1 MVRWVRRMGGAG
13 AQPIGLRMGDGF
25 RFAPPILRGVR
36 CGVLA
41 AALVAPASGAAVPTY
56 DQVRKAHVSTE
67 GVLLDRHGEVIHELR
82 VDMHGRRLDWV
93 TLEQVSPAFL
103 GAVVR
108 AEDKRF
114 YEHSGVDWL
123 ALTDAALDSVF
134 SSKPRGAST
143 LSMQVAAM
151 LEANLKPR
159 TKRRTVGQKW
169 DQIQAARELEKTWS
183 KRQILEAYLNL
194 STFRG
199 EVQGVGA
206 AARALFGK
214 DASGLD
220 EREALILAVLLR
232 GPNAKP
238 AVVTKRACALAQSL
252 QPPIKCESLAELAE
266 THLSN
271 VPNLAPAAALAP
283 HVARALVSA
292 ETRKVASTL
301 DAKLQAFALDAVQRQ
316 LDGLGGQNVA
326 DAAVLVADNRSGEV
340 LAYVGNG
347 GEESSAR
354 FVDGVRAPRQ
364 AGSTLKP
371 FVYELAI
378 EQRLLTAASLLDD
391 SPLNIVTP
399 AGLYVPQNY
408 EREFKGLVSLRFA
421 LSGSLNVPA
430 VRTLTLLG
438 TDLFAERLRA
448 LGFDLIREEGEHYG
462 YSLALGSA
470 EVTLW
475 QLGNA
480 YRTLANAGM
489 ASPLHLVP
497 GERVRAQ
504 RVLEAASSYI
514 VTDILADRLARS
526 LTFGLDSPLAP
537 RFWAAVK
544 TGTSKDMRDNW
555 CVGFTSRYTV
565 AVWVGN
571 FDGSAMWDVSGVTGA
586 APLWLELANALH
598 QNVPSHA
605 PHDPAGVERVS
616 IVFDGGLEPD
626 RDELFLPGTVLRRVT
641 HKDERAGRA
650 EIVYPARGQIIA
662 VDPDIPP
669 DAQRVEFRARGAT
682 ATVQWR
688 LNGALLGAGSAWR
701 PAPGRWRLAL
711 ESAQGVTLDEVEFEV
726 RGAAHA
732 VDQAGSEDN
741 DAFVVGPRLGPAAR
755 PNPIQPPIQPPIQQ
769 IESRP

>member
-1 MVRWVRRMGGAG
+1 VV
-13 AQPIGLRMGDGF
+13 
-25 RFAPPILRGVR
+25 
-36 CGVLA
+36 
-41 AALVAPASGAAVPTY
+41 AALLLWPVTALAVPTY
-56 DQVRKAHVSTE
+56 DQVRVAHVSSE
-67 GVLLDRHGEVIHELR
+67 GQLLDRHGELIHELR
-82 VDMHGRRLDWV
+82 VDLSGRRLDWV
-93 TLEQVSPAFL
+93 TLDQVSPAFL
-103 GAVVR
+103 RAVVR

-114 YEHSGVDWL
+114 YEHGGVDWL
-123 ALTDAALDSVF
+123 ALTDAALDSLF

-151 LEANLKPR
+151 LELSLRPR
-159 TKRRTVGQKW
+159 SQRRTVGQKW
-169 DQIQAARELEKTWS
+169 DQIQAARELEKKWS

-199 EVQGVGA
+199 EVRGVAA

-232 GPNAKP
+232 GPNAQP
-238 AVVTKRACALAQSL
+238 ALVAKRACTLAQSL
-252 QPPIKCESLAELAE
+252 QPPVKCDGLPELAE
-266 THLSN
+266 SHLSSA
-271 VPNLAPAAALAP
+271 PNFAPAATLAP
-283 HVARALVSA
+283 HVARALLTA
-292 ETRKVASTL
+292 EARRVISTL
-301 DAKLQAFALDAVQRQ
+301 DARLQSFAFDAVQRQ
-316 LDGLGGQNVA
+316 LAALGGQNVA

-347 GEESSAR
+347 GDASSAR
-354 FVDGVRAPRQ
+354 FVDGVHAPRQ

-371 FVYELAI
+371 FLYELAI

-391 SPLNIVTP
+391 SPLDIVTP

-408 EREFKGLVSLRFA
+408 DREFKGLTSLRFA

-430 VRTLTLLG
+430 VRTLALLG
-438 TDLFAERLRA
+438 PDLFAERLRA
-448 LGFDLIREEGEHYG
+448 LGFGQIREEGEHYG

-475 QLGNA
+475 QLVNA
-480 YRTLANAGM
+480 YRTLANGGV

-497 GERVRAQ
+497 NEKPRTH
-504 RVLEAASSYI
+504 RVLDAAASHI

-526 LTFGLDSPLAP
+526 PTFGLDSPLAP

-555 CVGFTSRYTV
+555 CVGFTSRYV
-565 AVWVGN
+565 VGVWVGN

-586 APLWLELANALH
+586 APLWLELINAMH
-598 QNVPSHA
+598 QSTPSHP
-605 PHDPAGVERVS
+605 PHDPPGVKRLA

-626 RDELFLPGTVLRRVT
+626 REELFLPGTELTRVT
-641 HKDERAGRA
+641 RKDAQGVRAR
-650 EIVYPARGQIIA
+650 IVYPSTGQIIA

-669 DAQRVEFRARGAT
+669 DAQRVAFRAQGAPPG
-682 ATVQWR
+682 ARWR
-688 LNGALLGAGSAWR
+688 LEGQLLDADTWR
-701 PAPGRWRLAL
+701 PAPGHWRLIL
-711 ESAQGVTLDEVEFEV
+711 ESAQGETLDQVQFEV

-732 VDQAGSEDN
+732 VE
-741 DAFVVGPRLGPAAR
+741 RL
-755 PNPIQPPIQPPIQQ
+755 Q
-769 IESRP
+769 